1 MYVIN
6 MVEVDNLNGM
16 IINFH
21 MRHFS
26 LDRVGSSCMPYM
38 KPATWLTESA
48 LAYRRVLTLLEMAL
62 GLGVG
67 FL

>member
-1 MYVIN
+1 

-26 LDRVGSSCMPYM
+26 LDRVGSSCMPCM
-38 KPATWLTESA
+38 KPAT
-48 LAYRRVLTLLEMAL
+48 
-62 GLGVG
+62 
-67 FL
+67 